1 MTTTTEINT
10 EGETMSKAEMKAMIE
25 KTAHATRCPVARL
38 ITAMQGELAR
48 MGDEAGLQTLIE
60 IKRDYVPAGVLYHM

>member
-1 MTTTTEINT
+1 MN
-10 EGETMSKAEMKAMIE
+10 KADMKARIE
-25 KTAHATRCPVARL
+25 QTAKETRVPAARL

-60 IKRDYVPAGVLYHM
+60 IKREYAPITRQG